1 MTGKP
6 KYSTLMDAVVEI
18 PDLRK
23 ARGKRPWALLFTLIS
38 AALLA
43 GQRNRRPI
51 GQSVDEH

>member
-1 MTGKP
+1 
-6 KYSTLMDAVVEI
+6 MDAVVEI